1 MATTTNSGSP
11 SLKAA
16 VAENLLCS
24 LSADRAVRG
33 RGEQALT
40 MLEAANEG
48 ELIMCGSIFEDSKI
62 LDLSNSS
69 EI

>member
-1 MATTTNSGSP
+1 MANNGSP

-48 ELIMCGSIFEDSKI
+48 ELNVWFDFRIFEDPRSKI
-62 LDLSNSS
+62 FLTSK
-69 EI
+69 I

>member
-1 MATTTNSGSP
+1 MANNGSP

-48 ELIMCGSIFEDSKI
+48 ELNVWFDF
-62 LDLSNSS
+62 
-69 EI
+69 